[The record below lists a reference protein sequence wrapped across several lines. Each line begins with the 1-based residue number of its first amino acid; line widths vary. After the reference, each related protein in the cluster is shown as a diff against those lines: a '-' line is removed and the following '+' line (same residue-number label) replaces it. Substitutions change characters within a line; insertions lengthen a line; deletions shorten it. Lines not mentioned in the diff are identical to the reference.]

1 MGYYDG
7 PNLNEEHSETREVRK
22 SGSKKGYFFTG
33 LVGAVVGA
41 VSISFAAPYM
51 PWAQNNG
58 APVSSFTTGTT
69 VPSTFESELND

>member
-22 SGSKKGYFFTG
+22 SGSKRLFFTG

-41 VSISFAAPYM
+41 VWFC
-51 PWAQNNG
+51 
-58 APVSSFTTGTT
+58 GTIYAMG
-69 VPSTFESELND
+69 SK

>member
-22 SGSKKGYFFTG
+22 SGSKKAIFHRFSRSCSWGCF
-33 LVGAVVGA
+33 
-41 VSISFAAPYM
+41 ISFAAPYM

-58 APVSSFTTGTT
+58 ATVSSL
-69 VPSTFESELND
+69 VQIQKLKVL

>member
-41 VSISFAAPYM
+41 VSISFAAHICHGLKIMERQYHHLVRI
-51 PWAQNNG
+51 QK
-58 APVSSFTTGTT
+58 
-69 VPSTFESELND
+69 